1 VCLALLAS
9 VFAVWPVLR
18 RDRYAGARE
27 EAEARDAQNLGA
39 YKAEREELDAARTA
53 GVLPEDE
60 YRALIVEM
68 DRRLLQDADADDA
81 AALATRSGGRRLL
94 LAVAVMLPLFGVVAY
109 SFLGAA
115 GAERLDALLGQ
126 LENAQDED
134 QRAAVM
140 AEVLPLLEAEARRRD
155 PDGAYRFLLA
165 RVYSGEQR
173 FPESA
178 ATYAEVAELY
188 PEDATILAQYA
199 QALYL
204 AGGRK
209 ITPAVQEV
217 IDRALAIDP
226 AQVTLL
232 GLLGMD
238 RFQSGNF
245 AGAVEAWEKLLANLP
260 PDAPDASVIRDGVSA
275 ARERLA
281 ASGQVVPEPAAGE
294 GKAASAEGPRLE
306 VRVELSPELQ
316 AGPDTLRASYALGRG
331 TLPGLGVAQDDRA
344 RRHNGHGARF
354 AAIRIPRG
362 KRGRTCLAWGR
373 AHRAAGRLRGR
384 CRARCHGPG
393 PAAGFGTHRPETLN
407 PASFSRS
414 PRSPMLTRSITV
426 LESGNGHHRRS
437 FPQARATERGRSRT
451 LARARHQSSP

>member
-1 VCLALLAS
+1 MTPSFWAMAVCLALLAS

-18 RDRYAGARE
+18 RDRHAEARE
-27 EAEARDAQNLGA
+27 EAAARHAQNLGA
-39 YKAEREELDAARTA
+39 YKAEREELDAAHTA
-53 GVLPEDE
+53 GLLPEDE

-68 DRRLLQDADADDA
+68 DRRLLQDADSDDVA
-81 AALATRSGGRRLL
+81 TLATRAGGRRVL
-94 LAVAVMLPLFGVVAY
+94 LALAVMLPLFGAIAY

-126 LENAQDED
+126 LENVQDEA

-140 AEVLPLLEAEARRRD
+140 TEVLPLLEAEARRRD

-275 ARERLA
+275 ARARLA
-281 ASGQVVPEPAAGE
+281 ANGQTVPEPAAGE
-294 GKAASAEGPRLE
+294 SKAASAEGPRLE

-316 AGPDTLRASYALGRG
+316 AAPDTTVFVFAKALSGPPMPLAVARFPVSELPR
-331 TLPGLGVAQDDRA
+331 TVVLDDTMAMAPGLRLSGFPEVNVVARVSRGGGPIAQPGDFEGDAGPVATGQGPQQVSVRIDR
-344 RRHNGHGARF
+344 
-354 AAIRIPRG
+354 
-362 KRGRTCLAWGR
+362 KL
-373 AHRAAGRLRGR
+373 
-384 CRARCHGPG
+384 
-393 PAAGFGTHRPETLN
+393 
-407 PASFSRS
+407 
-414 PRSPMLTRSITV
+414 
-426 LESGNGHHRRS
+426 
-437 FPQARATERGRSRT
+437 
-451 LARARHQSSP
+451 

>member
-126 LENAQDED
+126 LENAQDEE

-316 AGPDTLRASYALGRG
+316 AGPDTTVFVFAKALSGPPMPLAVARFPVSELPK
-331 TLPGLGVAQDDRA
+331 TIVLDDTMAMAPGLRLSGFPEVNVVARVSRGGGPIAQPGDFEGDA
-344 RRHNGHGARF
+344 GPVATGKGPQQVSV
-354 AAIRIPRG
+354 RIYR
-362 KRGRTCLAWGR
+362 KL
-373 AHRAAGRLRGR
+373 
-384 CRARCHGPG
+384 
-393 PAAGFGTHRPETLN
+393 
-407 PASFSRS
+407 
-414 PRSPMLTRSITV
+414 
-426 LESGNGHHRRS
+426 
-437 FPQARATERGRSRT
+437 
-451 LARARHQSSP
+451 